1 MTRRLTNFSFGA
13 TSAIVTSLA
22 FIVGLSR
29 SINPN
34 LTIIGLLLLFA
45 IADNI
50 SDSLGIH
57 IYQESELKKTKVVI
71 ASTFYNFL
79 TRFLIVLSFIL
90 LVALLPID
98 YAVVVSIIYG
108 ISLLVI
114 LTYFIAKEEKVN
126 PYKAIL
132 WHVAIAI
139 LIIIVSNFIGMWIR
153 NIFNV

>member
-1 MTRRLTNFSFGA
+1 MTRCLTNFSFGA

-57 IYQESELKKTKVVI
+57 IYQESELKKSKVVI

-79 TRFLIVLSFIL
+79 TRFLIVLVFIL

-114 LTYFIAKEEKVN
+114 LSYFIAKEEKVN

-139 LIIIVSNFIGMWIR
+139 LIIIISNFIGVWIR

>member
-1 MTRRLTNFSFGA
+1 MTRCLTNFSFGA

-57 IYQESELKKTKVVI
+57 IYQESELKKSKVVI

-114 LTYFIAKEEKVN
+114 LSYFIAKEEKVN

-139 LIIIVSNFIGMWIR
+139 LIIIISNFIGVWIR